1 MDRLAAHIV
10 ATAVLT
16 VALAAIPTV
25 MAQPASSSSTVPS
38 RAQTP
43 APTSTPTQSSTA
55 PSASA
60 PSASGSGSATP
71 AAPQKP
77 ASPKRRTHEEHRR
90 HETVLPPN
98 CPDAFQVGPTQ
109 YASWH
114 GAIAFSVKQFYSP
127 RCHARFGYAHPWL
140 SFSAEHVS
148 FDLGMADFDLTH
160 DAIDGA
166 ETFVGGAGGPD
177 FWSDPVVVPAG
188 TCTQG
193 LAHVFFPDDE
203 TDTFTSTYCA

>member
-1 MDRLAAHIV
+1 MDRFAAHIV
-10 ATAVLT
+10 ATAALT

-25 MAQPASSSSTVPS
+25 MAQPASSSSTAPS
-38 RAQTP
+38 PTQTP
-43 APTSTPTQSSTA
+43 TPTPTSTQSSTA
-55 PSASA
+55 PATPAPSASA
-60 PSASGSGSATP
+60 PP

-90 HETVLPPN
+90 HETVLPPT

-166 ETFVGGAGGPD
+166 ETFVGGAGGSD

>member
-1 MDRLAAHIV
+1 MDRFAAHIV
-10 ATAVLT
+10 ATAALT

-25 MAQPASSSSTVPS
+25 MAQPASSSSTAPS
-38 RAQTP
+38 PTQTP
-43 APTSTPTQSSTA
+43 TPTPTSTQSSTA
-55 PSASA
+55 PATPAPSASA
-60 PSASGSGSATP
+60 PP
-71 AAPQKP
+71 AAPQKT

-90 HETVLPPN
+90 HETVLPPT

-166 ETFVGGAGGPD
+166 ETFVGGAGGSD

>member
-1 MDRLAAHIV
+1 MDRFAAHIV

-16 VALAAIPTV
+16 VALAAIPTA
-25 MAQPASSSSTVPS
+25 MAQPASSSSATPS
-38 RAQTP
+38 APQTSN
-43 APTSTPTQSSTA
+43 PTPTPTPTQTSASPAA

-60 PSASGSGSATP
+60 APS
-71 AAPQKP
+71 APQKP
-77 ASPKRRTHEEHRR
+77 AAPEYKHDERRR
-90 HETVLPPN
+90 HQIVPPPN
-98 CPDAFQVGPTQ
+98 CPDAFQVGPTE
-109 YASWH
+109 YARWH
-114 GAIAFSVKQFYSP
+114 GAVAFSVKQFYSP
-127 RCHARFGYAHPWL
+127 HCHARFGYAHPWL
-140 SFSAEHVS
+140 SFRAAQVN

-166 ETFVGGAGGPD
+166 RTFVAGAGGLD

-203 TDTFTSTYCA
+203 TDTFTSTYCL